1 MAWCGLIG
9 MPLGHSFSPKLHGML
24 ADYDYRLIPLEEKNL
39 PTFLQTEDFLG
50 LNVTIPYK
58 QTVIPLL
65 DELSPEA
72 ERIGAVNTIL
82 RLPNGRLR
90 GYNTDYDGFVHL
102 LRASGLDVRG
112 KKVLVLGTGGASR
125 PVRCA
130 LEDQGA
136 GEIVSISRTGPD
148 NYETLSRHRDAR
160 ILVNTTPV
168 GMYPGNGASPLSL
181 DAFPELEGVL
191 DLIYNP
197 QRTAL
202 VLQALDRGLPAL
214 GGLIMLAFQALRAAE
229 IFTGRAIDEA
239 RGAEAAARLA
249 REAENWVLIG
259 MPGCGKSTIAAA
271 LARRTGREVLD
282 ADALV
287 EQAAGRSIPEIF
299 AAEGEAGFRARESA
313 VLARFGRES
322 GKILATGGGA
332 VTQPKNRDFL
342 RQNGRLIF
350 LERDLALL
358 PTAGRPVSQA
368 TAPEA
373 LYARRAPLYRAWAD
387 VTVQNDAP
395 ADAVA
400 ERILEVL

>member
-9 MPLGHSFSPKLHGML
+9 MPLGHSFSPRLHGML
-24 ADYDYRLIPLEEKNL
+24 ADYDYRLIPLEENEL
-39 PTFLQTEDFLG
+39 PGFLQTGDFLG

-58 QTVIPLL
+58 RTVLPLL

-72 ERIGAVNTIL
+72 ARIGAVNTIV
-82 RLPNGRLR
+82 RLSDGRLR
-90 GYNTDYDGFVHL
+90 GHNTDYDGFVRQ

-112 KKVLVLGTGGASR
+112 KKALVLGTGGASR

-130 LEDQGA
+130 LEDLGA

-148 NYETLSRHRDAR
+148 NYENLTRHRDAR
-160 ILVNTTPV
+160 ILVNATPV
-168 GMYPGNGASPLSL
+168 GMYPRNGAAPLSL
-181 DAFPELEGVL
+181 EAFPELEGVL

-202 VLQALDRGLPAL
+202 VLAALDRGLPAL
-214 GGLIMLAFQALRAAE
+214 GGLTMLAFQALRAAE
-229 IFTGRAIDEA
+229 LFTGRAIDES
-239 RGAEAAARLA
+239 RGAEAAARLT
-249 REAENWVLIG
+249 RETENWVLIG

-287 EQAAGRSIPEIF
+287 EREAGMPIPEIF
-299 AAEGEAGFRARESA
+299 AREGEAGFRQRESA
-313 VLARFGRES
+313 VLTRIGRES

-332 VTQPKNRDFL
+332 VTRPENRDHL

-350 LERDLALL
+350 LERALSAL
-358 PTAGRPVSQA
+358 PTAGRPLSQA
-368 TAPEA
+368 TAPEV
-373 LYARRAPLYRAWAD
+373 LYARREPLYRAWAD
-387 VTVQNDAP
+387 VTVQNNAP
-395 ADAVA
+395 AQAVA
-400 ERILEVL
+400 EKILEVL

>member
-9 MPLGHSFSPKLHGML
+9 MPLGHSFSPRLHGML
-24 ADYDYRLIPLEEKNL
+24 ADYDYRLIPLEEKEL
-39 PTFLQTEDFLG
+39 PEFLQTGGFLG

-58 QTVIPLL
+58 RTVIPFL

-72 ERIGAVNTIL
+72 ARIGAVNTIL
-82 RLPNGRLR
+82 RLADGRLR
-90 GYNTDYDGFVHL
+90 GYNTDYDGFVRQ
-102 LRASGLDVRG
+102 LRASGLDVQG

-130 LEDQGA
+130 LEDLGA
-136 GEIVSISRTGPD
+136 GEIISISRSGPD
-148 NYETLSRHRDAR
+148 NYENLARHKDAR
-160 ILVNTTPV
+160 IVVNATPV
-168 GMYPGNGASPLSL
+168 GMYPRNGAAPLSL

-214 GGLIMLAFQALRAAE
+214 GGLTMLAFQALRAAE
-229 IFTGRAIDEA
+229 IFTGHPIAES
-239 RGAEAAARLA
+239 RGTEAAARLA
-249 REAENWVLIG
+249 RDTENWVLIG

-271 LARRTGREVLD
+271 LAQRSGREVLD

-287 EQAAGRSIPEIF
+287 EQEAGISIPEIF
-299 AAEGEAGFRARESA
+299 AREGEAGFRKRESA
-313 VLARFGRES
+313 VLARIGRES

-332 VTQPKNRDFL
+332 VTRPENRSFL

-350 LERDLALL
+350 LERDLAAL
-358 PTAGRPVSQA
+358 PTAGRPLSQA
-368 TAPEA
+368 TAPEV
-373 LYARRAPLYRAWAD
+373 LYARREPLYRAWAD
-387 VTVQNDAP
+387 ITVRNDAP
-395 ADAVA
+395 ADTVA
-400 ERILEVL
+400 AGILEVL